1 MNKKLAGG
9 PVRLF
14 GLAALF
20 LIGAFG
26 YGAIEILWR
35 GYTHWTMLFAG
46 GTCFTIYYK
55 LCEDE
60 KNMPLFAK
68 CFFGA
73 LIITCVELMFGTVVN
88 VLLNWNVWDYS
99 NIPLNFFGQIC
110 LPFFILWFLLCMPL
124 TVLCNKIKS
133 INIKRKSGFRRI

>member
-73 LIITCVELMFGTVVN
+73 LIMTCVELMFGTVVN

-99 NIPLNFFGQIC
+99 NIPLNFFVI
-110 LPFFILWFLLCMPL
+110 
-124 TVLCNKIKS
+124 
-133 INIKRKSGFRRI
+133 SGDGTTLQ

>member
-1 MNKKLAGG
+1 MNEKLAGG

-110 LPFFILWFLLCMPL
+110 LPFFVLWFLLCVPI
-124 TVLCNKIKS
+124 TALCNGICKWMA
-133 INIKRKSGFRRI
+133 